1 MKKYFWLILTVMT
14 PNIGYAKEW
23 NFDVYLDK
31 TRIGQ
36 HTFRLSEA
44 NELVSQAKFNVKILF
59 INAYQYKHDAVEQW
73 KEGCLKR
80 LDSSTLE
87 NDVMTKV
94 SGKSGE
100 SQFVV
105 DDGKAKQVLPNCP
118 MTFAYWNQNIVKQT
132 KLLNPQNAEW
142 LDTRIVELGRET
154 LDVKGNQVE
163 ALRYK
168 LNASLAGKAKL
179 NIDLWYRVDNQEWVA
194 LKSITPEG
202 YTINYKLR

>member
-44 NELVSQAKFNVKILF
+44 NELISQAKFNVKILF